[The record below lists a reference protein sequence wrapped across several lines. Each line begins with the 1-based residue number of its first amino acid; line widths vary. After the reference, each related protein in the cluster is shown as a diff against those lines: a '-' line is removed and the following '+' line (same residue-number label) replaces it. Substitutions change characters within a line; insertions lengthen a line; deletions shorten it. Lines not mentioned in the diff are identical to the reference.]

1 MLSAANR
8 HDMKML
14 PAALGR
20 PILRRPRPTPQQPQ
34 HLCLDKGYD
43 YPACRRWVH
52 QRGYFDHIPR
62 RGEAIE
68 TRPRKRH
75 PARRWVVERTNRWH
89 NLYRRLK
96 IRYEV
101 HAANYLGFV
110 EFASAIICFRACH
123 PAC

>member
-1 MLSAANR
+1 
-8 HDMKML
+8 MKTL
-14 PAALGR
+14 QEA
-20 PILRRPRPTPQQPQ
+20 LRRPICPRPQPTSQAPQ

-43 YPACRRWVH
+43 YPVCRRYV
-52 QRGYFDHIPR
+52 QRRGYIGHIPH
-62 RGEAIE
+62 RGENARIP
-68 TRPRKRH
+68 TARRH

-96 IRYEV
+96 IRYEI

-123 PAC
+123 PGY